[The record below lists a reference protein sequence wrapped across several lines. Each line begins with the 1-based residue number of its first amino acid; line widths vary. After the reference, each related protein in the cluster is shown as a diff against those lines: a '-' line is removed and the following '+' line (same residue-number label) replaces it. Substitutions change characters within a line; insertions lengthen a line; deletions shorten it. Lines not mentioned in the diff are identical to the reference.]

1 MTNSTP
7 IDETR
12 VKLQARALERIYE
25 GSKWLTGVRISE
37 LGIHNI
43 GDPVAAA
50 RQWKEEGQLISLEIG
65 GQEMYPAYMFG
76 TDSAPL
82 PIIQEIISALH
93 GWDPVAIAGWF
104 ESTSSFL
111 SGKRPRELVAK
122 NPSKVLR
129 AAQDAVMQMEN
140 PN

>member
-25 GSKWLTGVRISE
+25 GSKWLTGGQISA

-43 GDPVAAA
+43 GDPGAAA
-50 RQWKEEGQLISLEIG
+50 RKWKEKGQLLSLEIN

-76 TDSAPL
+76 TDSVPL
-82 PIIQEIISALH
+82 PIIQEIILALH
-93 GWDPVAIAGWF
+93 GWDPVAMAGWF

-122 NPSKVLR
+122 NPSQVLS

>member
-7 IDETR
+7 IDKTR
-12 VKLQARALERIYE
+12 VKLQARALERIYA
-25 GSKWLTGVRISE
+25 GSKWLTCGQISA
-37 LGIHNI
+37 LGMNNI
-43 GDPVAAA
+43 GNPGAAT
-50 RQWKEEGQLISLEIG
+50 RQWKENGQLFSMEIN
-65 GQEMYPAYMFG
+65 GQKMYPAYMFG

-122 NPSKVLR
+122 NPSQVLS
-129 AAQDAVMQMEN
+129 AAQDAVMQMKN